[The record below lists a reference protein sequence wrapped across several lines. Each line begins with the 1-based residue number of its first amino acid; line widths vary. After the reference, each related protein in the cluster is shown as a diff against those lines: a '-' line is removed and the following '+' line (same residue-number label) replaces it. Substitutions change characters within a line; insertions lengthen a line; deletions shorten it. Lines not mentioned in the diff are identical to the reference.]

1 MLYRIKY
8 TVLVME
14 VHMEE
19 ALVVLY
25 LNPVREFYLNKD

>member
-8 TVLVME
+8 TVVVM
-14 VHMEE
+14 VHMGE